1 MVRRTVIL
9 PRVLAL
15 ALFAAAAAPSTA
27 AAQGVSAPRP
37 FGHWSFDACAGGQVV
52 DQGATPHHAQL
63 HGTAFCGDGRY
74 DGGAVFDGAP
84 DSRVEVSNASAFA
97 APRFTV
103 AAWVKPSGP
112 GAIVNRWW
120 GPDVWGLWFLGDRFV
135 FAVTFPGGQWGNP
148 ISVTAPAVAGRWA
161 HVTGSYDGSR
171 IALYVDGV
179 LAAWKPA
186 SGTPQASSRPIVI
199 GNHPSWDGFEGSID
213 EVLFYDRALSA
224 GEVSAVASSPP
235 PPPWALPAVYEAEA
249 SSNVLH
255 GVYVDDFSCT
265 SYCSGGAVVRGIG
278 EGGSLRFENV
288 MAPATGRYLLEVDW
302 LGYEGEALVS
312 VNGRPPALVPFTD
325 GDFYAPTTRVLR
337 VDLNAG
343 ANAIDFASAGRAA
356 PDIDRV
362 RLTEGAIDHVIL
374 DEVPTTGDP
383 VLGAAATHEHV
394 ASELAFS
401 GKWFWGSVEG
411 AEAEAMRSCDGSGD
425 THAGVAGLCA
435 VGMGDQLGL
444 DTCCHSGGMGECQP
458 KRTEGYTGDPEHDYL
473 EWPKWDT
480 NAHPRYWH
488 GHLRRALEGGLKLI
502 VAHAV
507 ENYPLCSL
515 VRSGVGTNP
524 FRQEGFECDKADSL
538 QSIVRQILFLKTLAS
553 NHADFL
559 EIAYSAADARRIIS
573 EGKMAIVIGIEADYA
588 WDPYDNPV
596 DRLEYYHD
604 LGARTAFLAHSLNTR
619 IAGTAIYVPQFAAQQ
634 SFLNCFLH
642 NVQCQ
647 TDPNNPFATDPE
659 HPFAVDQSNQIGC
672 SPSYATSYEE
682 LCSLKLAERFL
693 DVSAWDGFKV
703 YPGGGVVA
711 GVDATFTDAPVTV
724 NKNVLGLTYEGAQV
738 VDRMMDKGML
748 LEIGHISEQAIEDV
762 YALASARYGYPLV
775 ASHVYARR
783 ISADGSAGWEG
794 KLGDDA
800 LQMIAE
806 TEGFAGHFTGGDVAL
821 DYPNSGVEN
830 DCARSTRS
838 LAQSVAYAADM
849 AGMRVAW
856 AGDFQGLGQGVAPR
870 LGYTS
875 DPNEWCMG
883 HEAEQCRQRH
893 GGFNECH
900 ICVLQNQS
908 QDACT
913 LSIDRNLSHYATQDE
928 KDWAYFH
935 TRGYAHHGLIAQLHN
950 DLEAVGLRPEYL
962 SALRDQSAETFIRT
976 WEKSEYI
983 APLPRP
989 LRGPRPGGR

>member
-1 MVRRTVIL
+1 MVRRTIIL

-15 ALFAAAAAPSTA
+15 ALFAAAVAPTTA
-27 AAQGVSAPRP
+27 AAQSTSAPRP

-52 DQGATPHHAQL
+52 DLGATPHHAQL

-74 DGGAVFDGAP
+74 NEGAVFDGAA

-97 APRFTV
+97 APTFTV

-112 GAIVNRWW
+112 GAIVNRWYV
-120 GPDVWGLWFLGDRFV
+120 PDVWGVWFLGDKLM
-135 FAVTFPGGQWGNP
+135 FAVTFPGGQWGTTV
-148 ISVTAPAVAGRWA
+148 SVTAPASAGQWV
-161 HVTGSYDGSR
+161 HVTASYNGSR
-171 IALYVDGV
+171 VALYLDGV
-179 LAAWKPA
+179 LAASKPA
-186 SGTPQASSRPIVI
+186 SGAPQASNRPIVI
-199 GNHPSWDGFEGSID
+199 GNHPSWDSFEGSID

-224 GEVSAVASSPP
+224 GEVLAVASSPP

-249 SSNVLH
+249 PSNILQG
-255 GVYVDDFSCT
+255 GVVDDFSCT
-265 SYCSGGAVVRGIG
+265 SSCSGGAVVRGLG
-278 EGGSLRFENV
+278 DGASLRFEDV
-288 MAPATGRYLLEVDW
+288 MAPAAGRYLLEVDW
-302 LGYEGEALVS
+302 LGDERQALVS
-312 VNGRPPALVPFTD
+312 VNDRPPAFVPFTG
-325 GDFYAPTTRVLR
+325 GDFHVPTTRVLR
-337 VDLNAG
+337 IDLDAG
-343 ANAIDFASAGRAA
+343 PNDIVFSNFPGSGRYA

-362 RLTEGAIDHVIL
+362 RLTEGAIAHVTL
-374 DEVPTTGDP
+374 DDVPTTGDP

-411 AEAEAMRSCDGSGD
+411 DEAEAMQSCDGSGD
-425 THAGVAGLCA
+425 THAGAAGICDVGVANL
-435 VGMGDQLGL
+435 LGV
-444 DTCCHSGGMGECQP
+444 DTCCHGGGLGDCQF
-458 KRTEGYTGDPEHDYL
+458 KRTDGHTGDPEHDYL

-488 GHLRRALEGGLKLI
+488 GYLRRALEGGLKLI
-502 VAHAV
+502 VAQAV

-524 FRQEGFECDKADSL
+524 FRQEGYECDMADSL
-538 QSIVRQILFLKTLAS
+538 QSIVRQINFLNALAS

-573 EGKMAIVIGIEADYA
+573 EGKMAMVIGIEADYA
-588 WDPYDNPV
+588 WAPYDSPV
-596 DRLEYYHD
+596 DRLEYYHA

-619 IAGTAIYVPQFAAQQ
+619 VAGTAIYVPQFAAQQ

-647 TDPNNPFATDPE
+647 TDPNNPFATDPD
-659 HPFAVDQSNQIGC
+659 HPGAVNQTNQLGC
-672 SPSYATSYEE
+672 SPGYATTYEE
-682 LCSLKLAERFL
+682 LCSLKIAERFL
-693 DVSAWDGFKV
+693 DAGSWDGFKV
-703 YPGGGVVA
+703 YPGGGVVP
-711 GVDATFTDAPVTV
+711 GTDATIHGAPVTV
-724 NKNVLGLTYEGAQV
+724 SKNVLGLTLEGELV
-738 VDRMMDKGML
+738 VERMMDKGML
-748 LEIGHISEQAIEDV
+748 LEIGHISEQAIDDV
-762 YALASARYGYPLV
+762 YRLSSARYGYPLV

-794 KLGDDA
+794 KLGDEA

-806 TEGFAGHFTGGDVAL
+806 TEGFAAHFTGGDVAL
-821 DYPNSGVEN
+821 DYPSSGVDN
-830 DCARSTRS
+830 SCARSTRS
-838 LAQSVAYAADM
+838 LAQSVAYAADL
-849 AGMRVAW
+849 AGRRVAW

-870 LGYTS
+870 LGYTTDRTDWCKGDAVEQCLQRQGDVNECAGCLAQPLS
-875 DPNEWCMG
+875 SLESCIPSVDPN
-883 HEAEQCRQRH
+883 
-893 GGFNECH
+893 
-900 ICVLQNQS
+900 L
-908 QDACT
+908 T
-913 LSIDRNLSHYATQDE
+913 HYATQDE

-983 APLPRP
+983 AALPRP
-989 LRGPRPGGR
+989 LR

>member
-1 MVRRTVIL
+1 MVRRTIIVV
-9 PRVLAL
+9 PRALAL
-15 ALFAAAAAPSTA
+15 ALFAAAVAPRTA
-27 AAQGVSAPRP
+27 AAQNASAPRP
-37 FGHWSFDACAGGQVV
+37 FGHWSFDACAGGQVA

-63 HGTAFCGDGRY
+63 HGTASCGDGRY
-74 DGGAVFDGAP
+74 NDGAVFDGAP
-84 DSRVEVSNASAFA
+84 DSRVEVSSASAFA

-120 GPDVWGLWFLGDRFV
+120 SPDLWGLWFLGDRFM
-135 FAVTFPGGQWGNP
+135 FAVTFPGGQWGNS

-161 HVTGSYDGSR
+161 HVTGSYDGTR
-171 IALYVDGV
+171 IALYVDGE

-224 GEVSAVASSPP
+224 GEVSAVANSPP

-249 SSNVLH
+249 PSNGLE
-255 GVYVDDFSCT
+255 GLYVDDFNCGS
-265 SYCSGGAVVRGIG
+265 CSGGAVVRGIG
-278 EGGSLRFENV
+278 YDASLRFEGV
-288 MAPATGRYLLEVDW
+288 MAPAAGRYLLEVDW

-312 VNGRPPALVPFTD
+312 VNDRPPTFVPFTY

-337 VDLNAG
+337 VDLDAG
-343 ANAIDFASAGRAA
+343 PNAIAFSSSGRPA
-356 PDIDRV
+356 PDIDRL
-362 RLTEGAIDHVIL
+362 RLTEGAIDHVTL
-374 DEVPTTGDP
+374 DDVPTTGDP
-383 VLGAAATHEHV
+383 VIGAAATHEHV

-411 AEAEAMRSCDGSGD
+411 DEAVAMQSCDGSGH
-425 THAGVAGLCA
+425 THAGAAGICD
-435 VGMGDQLGL
+435 VGTFNLLGV
-444 DTCCHSGGMGECQP
+444 DTCCHGGGIGDCYY
-458 KRTEGYTGDPEHDYL
+458 KRTDGHTGDPEHDYL

-488 GHLRRALEGGLKLI
+488 GYLRRALEGGLKLI
-502 VAHAV
+502 VAQAV
-507 ENYPLCSL
+507 ENYALCSL
-515 VRSGVGTNP
+515 VRNGVGTNP
-524 FRQEGFECDKADSL
+524 FRHEGFECDMADSL
-538 QSIVRQILFLKTLAS
+538 QSIVRQIQFLKALAS

-573 EGKMAIVIGIEADYA
+573 EGKMAMVIGIEADYA
-588 WDPYDNPV
+588 WAPYDSPV
-596 DRLEYYHD
+596 DRLEYYHY

-619 IAGTAIYVPQFAAQQ
+619 IAGTAIYVPEFAAHQ

-642 NVQCQ
+642 NVQCK
-647 TDPNNPFATDPE
+647 TDPNDPFATDPE
-659 HPFAVDQSNQIGC
+659 HPFAVDQSNQFGC
-672 SPSYATSYEE
+672 SPAYATSYEE

-693 DVSAWDGFKV
+693 NAGAWNGFKV
-703 YPGGGVVA
+703 YPGGGIVPGA
-711 GVDATFTDAPVTV
+711 DATITGAPVAV

-748 LEIGHISEQAIEDV
+748 LEIGHISEQAVEDV
-762 YALASARYGYPLV
+762 YALSSARYGYPLV

-821 DYPNSGVEN
+821 DYPSSGVEN
-830 DCARSTRS
+830 SCARSTRS
-838 LAQSVAYAADM
+838 LAQSVAYAADL
-849 AGMRVAW
+849 AGKRVAW

-870 LGYTS
+870 LGYTTDRGDWCKGDPGEQCS
-875 DPNEWCMG
+875 QRGSSLDQCMACMMQPLSSIDSCIPSVDPN
-883 HEAEQCRQRH
+883 
-893 GGFNECH
+893 
-900 ICVLQNQS
+900 L
-908 QDACT
+908 T
-913 LSIDRNLSHYATQDE
+913 HYGTQDE

-950 DLEAVGLRPEYL
+950 DLESVGLRPEYL

-983 APLPRP
+983 AGLPRP
-989 LRGPRPGGR
+989 LR